1 MQWHL
6 QKRRLS
12 REMVVEELNYFFV
25 CVCAAE
31 NQGVKNL
38 AGCIEQ

>member
-12 REMVVEELNYFFV
+12 REMVVEELNFFLSV
-25 CVCAAE
+25 YV
-31 NQGVKNL
+31 QQKIKV
-38 AGCIEQ
+38 